1 MLERGGKTFTI
12 INVSHKM
19 SKNHTSWNTL
29 ENILAA
35 YLYIDSPFKHPLF
48 QLGSYD
54 IQLDRHN
61 CINLTYLPIV
71 IFSFEF
77 SDAVILKTALTISR
91 CSNFTQSK

>member
-35 YLYIDSPFKHPLF
+35 YLYIDSPFYVPKTF
-48 QLGSYD
+48 R
-54 IQLDRHN
+54 IKIRIFN
-61 CINLTYLPIV
+61 VININ
-71 IFSFEF
+71 S
-77 SDAVILKTALTISR
+77 
-91 CSNFTQSK
+91 